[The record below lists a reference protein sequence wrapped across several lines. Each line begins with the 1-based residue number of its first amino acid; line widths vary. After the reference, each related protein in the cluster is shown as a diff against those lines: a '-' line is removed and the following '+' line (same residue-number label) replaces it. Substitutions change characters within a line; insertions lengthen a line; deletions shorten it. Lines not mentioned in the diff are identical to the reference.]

1 MKMPVYRSL
10 VELLRQRAR
19 DQADESAFVFLGSDG
34 GEANSLTYGELDEAS
49 RAVAAELHRLRVAG
63 ERALLLYPPGLEFVT
78 AFFGCLYA
86 GVVAV
91 PVRPP
96 HPMRPARKLF
106 RLPGIVASAE
116 PRVVLGSEAMISMLP
131 ALSLALPQL
140 ASASWLATDRI
151 SPVSAADWRDPMV
164 EPATLAL
171 LQYTSGSTAE
181 PKGVMI
187 SHSNLCHNLAAVHEC
202 EENDADTVSVTWLPC
217 YHDMGLIE
225 GILEP
230 VYGGYTCYQMAPIS
244 FVQRPVRWLEA
255 ISRYAATNSGA
266 PNFAYDLCVK
276 KTTEEQSQGLDLSSW
291 RVAYN
296 GAEPIREDTMRR
308 FCRAFAANGFRRRAF
323 YPVYGLAEATLV
335 VSSGR
340 QATLPAVREVD
351 ADALG
356 RDRAVEVRKSGSGS
370 VQLVSCGPPAPYT
383 NVTIVHPVTRRR
395 CGTSE
400 VGEIWVSGPSV
411 SRGYWRRAQETRE
424 TLRARLADGDEGP
437 FLRTGDLGLLWHGEL
452 FVTGRLKDVII
463 IRGRKHYAQDIE
475 ATVEQC
481 HPAIRAFG
489 SAAFAVETVEGEG
502 LAVMAELRRQSLR
515 RRRGKSRSESVIE
528 GIREAVAERHE
539 IEAHAVALL
548 APGAIPRTTSGK
560 LRRGD
565 CRNAFL
571 ARRLEPVEQWVR
583 QTAPSASALR

>member
-1 MKMPVYRSL
+1 MTVPVYRSL

-19 DQADESAFVFLGSDG
+19 NQTGKRAFVFLASDG
-34 GEANSLTYGELDEAS
+34 GESDSLTYGELDQKS
-49 RAVAAELHRLRVAG
+49 RSVAAKLQRLGVG
-63 ERALLLYPPGLEFVT
+63 DERALLLYPPGLEFVV

-96 HPMRPARKLF
+96 HPARPARTLS

-116 PRVVLGSEAMISMLP
+116 PRVVLGSEAMISLLP
-131 ALSLALPQL
+131 ALSVKLPQL
-140 ASASWLATDRI
+140 AQASWLATDRI
-151 SPVSAADWRDPMV
+151 APEAAAAWSDPMAD
-164 EPATLAL
+164 PDTLAL

-181 PKGVMI
+181 PKGVVI
-187 SHSNLCHNLAAVHEC
+187 SHSNLCHNLAAVYEC
-202 EENDADTVSVTWLPC
+202 EENDADSVSVTWLPC

-225 GILEP
+225 GMLEP

-244 FVQRPVRWLEA
+244 FLQRPVRWLEA

-276 KTTEEQSQGLDLSSW
+276 KTTAEQRQGLDLRSW

-296 GAEPIREDTMRR
+296 GAEPIRRDTMRR
-308 FCRAFAANGFRRRAF
+308 FHRAFAGNGFRWRAF

-340 QATLPAVREVD
+340 QATLPVIRDVD
-351 ADALG
+351 GEALG
-356 RDRAVEVRKSGSGS
+356 RDRAVEVRGSNGVS
-370 VQLVSCGPPAPYT
+370 VTLVSCGPPAPDT
-383 NVTIVHPVTRRR
+383 NVIIVHPDTRRR
-395 CGTSE
+395 CEPSE
-400 VGEIWVSGPSV
+400 VGEIWVSGPGV
-411 SRGYWRRAQETRE
+411 SRGYWRRPQETRR
-424 TLRARLADGDEGP
+424 TLRARLAETDEGP

-481 HPAIRAFG
+481 HPAIRSFG
-489 SAAFAVETVEGEG
+489 SATFAVETAEGEG
-502 LAVMAELRRQSLR
+502 LAVLAELKRWNGHRKRR
-515 RRRGKSRSESVIE
+515 KSTNGSVIE
-528 GIREAVAERHE
+528 AIREAVAERHE
-539 IEAHAVALL
+539 IEAHAVTLL

-560 LRRGD
+560 LRRRD

-571 ARRLEPVEQWVR
+571 ERKLEPVEQWVR
-583 QTAPSASALR
+583 LTASTASAVR